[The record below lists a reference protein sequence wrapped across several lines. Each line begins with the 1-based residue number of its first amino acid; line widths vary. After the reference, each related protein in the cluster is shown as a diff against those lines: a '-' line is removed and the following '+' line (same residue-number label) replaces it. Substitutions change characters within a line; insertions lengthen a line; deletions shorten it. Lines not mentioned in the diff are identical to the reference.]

1 MLGLDSKHKYQAEIL
16 DIVRPLCVFVSELPE
31 YTRLTSRLSLDA
43 RAVRDAILNAREPAC
58 LLFKDLPTALDL
70 EPFGSQKKSKI
81 SPERTQEFVIR
92 LKAAL
97 EELKMAYALLRD
109 RIREKIAAA
118 FENGKS
124 SSSLQGLRDA
134 LSQRCE
140 GLIINIRDMDLKAFC
155 LRILDN
161 QLPEPDWL
169 ESVGSY
175 VSNTPPVRWKDDDE
189 TAFDEKLKPLVQKL
203 LRVESVNFS
212 QAGKPAG
219 KTAFRVAITAR
230 DGSERD
236 KVVHVAPDEEQEVK
250 NVEKALSAA
259 LKSND
264 RISITAMS
272 RVMWRLLGKT
282 DEQPK

>member
-1 MLGLDSKHKYQAEIL
+1 
-16 DIVRPLCVFVSELPE
+16 
-31 YTRLTSRLSLDA
+31 
-43 RAVRDAILNAREPAC
+43 
-58 LLFKDLPTALDL
+58 L
-70 EPFGSQKKSKI
+70 EPFGAQKASKI

-97 EELKMAYALLRD
+97 EELKMAYPLLRD
-109 RIREKIAAA
+109 RIRLQIAAA
-118 FENGKS
+118 FELGKPS
-124 SSSLQGLRDA
+124 SSFQALRDA

-140 GLIINIRDMDLKAFC
+140 ALLVNIRDMDLKAFC
-155 LRILDN
+155 LRLLDS

-175 VSNTPPVRWKDDDE
+175 VSNTPPVRWKDEDE
-189 TAFDEKLKPLVQKL
+189 TTFDDKLKPLVQKL

-212 QAGKPAG
+212 QAGKPAS

-236 KVVHVAPDEEQEVK
+236 KVVHLAPDEEREVTSL
-250 NVEKALSAA
+250 EQALSAT
-259 LKSND
+259 LTSND

-272 RVMWRLLGKT
+272 RVMWLLLGKT
-282 DEQPK
+282 DEQPKR